1 MKNRLSLLG
10 LTIILIFVMT
20 TDVYAATT
28 LEFTNRNKLEYTGNI
43 SDMGSAFSGI
53 APGEKKSQTITI
65 LNSNSNEANFY
76 METETLKSLEETVEA
91 SGGLYSVELTVTG
104 PSGAVTLLDN
114 NLGGSSG
121 DTITGYTED
130 RNGLAA
136 INSSALSKSTFL
148 TTLKKGQTATVKLTI
163 GMDGESIRNEYA
175 AAFGEIDFGFEV
187 MYDTPTGQVIVN
199 KVVKTGSGAKNE
211 IVETFKN
218 VYIAVKTG
226 DTTTM
231 GLFIIILIIGI
242 STLIITNKKNNNTEE
257 M

>member
-1 MKNRLSLLG
+1 MKNRLSG
-10 LTIILIFVMT
+10 IVLTIVLIFIMT
-20 TDVYAATT
+20 TEVYAATT
-28 LEFTNRNKLEYTGNI
+28 VEFTHSNKLEYTGNI
-43 SDMGSAFSGI
+43 TDMGSAFSGI
-53 APGEKKSQTITI
+53 APGENKSQTITI
-65 LNSNSNEANFY
+65 KNSNSNAANFY
-76 METETLKSLEETVEA
+76 METETLKSLEETAEA
-91 SGGLYSVELTVTG
+91 SGGLYSVALTVTG
-104 PSGAVTLLDN
+104 PSGVVTLLDN
-114 NLGGSSG
+114 NLGGASG

-136 INSSALSKSTFL
+136 INNSALSKSTFL
-148 TTLKKGQTATVKLTI
+148 TTLEKGQTATVNLTI

-175 AAFGEIDFGFEV
+175 EAFGEIDFGFEV

-199 KVVKTGSGAKNE
+199 KVVKTGSGAKTE